1 MRYSDF
7 VDYPRHWDRDR
18 YPYVAHVF
26 IPTTQ
31 FRAFEDLIED
41 QTQTKI
47 LGHDAAD
54 EDQVLVYV
62 ACTSDD
68 VKDMIESRWG

>member
-7 VDYPRHWDRDR
+7 ADYPRPWNRQR
-18 YPYVAHVF
+18 YPVVAHVF
-26 IPTTQ
+26 IATSQ
-31 FRAFEDLIED
+31 FRDFERLVED
-41 QTQTKI
+41 QTKTAL
-47 LGHDAAD
+47 LGHDVTDND
-54 EDQVLVYV
+54 EVLVYV